1 MIQTYSPDHYSV
13 AAASRQDYN
22 DFYAEEIGYRSLM
35 GYPPVSHML
44 KILIEDRNPDRSSAM
59 ASDMANVVKS
69 SGVGMVIGPA
79 QDSIWKI
86 KDIYRNVFYVR
97 HTDPE
102 VLADDKDLLE
112 NWRRENP
119 TGSTQVQFDFDPM

>member
-1 MIQTYSPDHYSV
+1 
-13 AAASRQDYN
+13 
-22 DFYAEEIGYRSLM
+22 
-35 GYPPVSHML
+35 ML
-44 KILIEDRNPDRSSAM
+44 KVLVEDRNPDHSMAM

-69 SGVGMVIGPA
+69 SGIGMVIGPA

-86 KDIYRNVFYVR
+86 KDTYRNVFYIR
-97 HTDPE
+97 HADME
-102 VLADDKDLLE
+102 VLADDKDILE